1 MSFFGKLW
9 NGIKTGAKTF
19 LNGFTNGL
27 GSVASSGI
35 NYLSQKEANET
46 NEKNVSATNAA
57 NKEMV
62 ESTNAANMTM
72 NRENIAMQ
80 QQENA
85 ITREREDNAVQ
96 RRADDMSKAGLS
108 KTLAAGSPASANAMQ
123 APANTMSMQ
132 SPQAQAFQKMA
143 YKADLTAL
151 NYNINQNKQLEAQQ
165 RATDANTKYQNL
177 VNDYFEKHGQLPPT
191 GDSTWWITVVKE
203 LFPGLA
209 DKLSGLM
216 SSGLNS
222 VNGLVGSA
230 ESTISDTIDSVVEK
244 TNLPSKEQM
253 AVQAIRN
260 AMSYIGEFADDTKKF
275 AFDGAPSFE
284 NMKRCV
290 NTLYNYAKHG
300 VIDNNTYMELLN
312 AIKKKYKDRYTYNW

>member
-1 MSFFGKLW
+1 MDFFGKVW
-9 NGIKTGAKTF
+9 NGIKTLGKGIW
-19 LNGFTNGL
+19 NGLTNGL
-27 GSVASSGI
+27 GSIASSGI
-35 NYLSQKEANET
+35 NYFTQKDANEV
-46 NEKNVSATNAA
+46 NAQNVADTNAA
-57 NKEMV
+57 NKAMV

-96 RRADDMSKAGLS
+96 RRASDMAKAGLS

-123 APANTMSMQ
+123 APVNTMSMQ
-132 SPQAQAFQKMA
+132 SPQVQAFQKMA

-191 GDSTWWITVVKE
+191 GDSTWWISVVKE

-209 DKLSGLM
+209 DKLRGLM
-216 SSGLNS
+216 STGANAI
-222 VNGLVGSA
+222 NGLVGSA
-230 ESTISDTIDSVVEK
+230 KETVDATIDSVDNNK
-244 TNLPSKEQM
+244 NLPNKEQM

-260 AMSYIGEFADDTKKF
+260 AMSYIGEFAEDTKSF
-275 AFDGAPSFE
+275 TFDGAPSFE

-300 VIDNNTYMELLN
+300 VIDNETYMELLN

>member
-1 MSFFGKLW
+1 MGSFGKLW
-9 NGIKTGAKTF
+9 NGIKTLGSG
-19 LNGFTNGL
+19 LWNGLANGL

-35 NYLSQKEANET
+35 NYFTQKEANES
-46 NEKNVSATNAA
+46 NEKNVADTNAA
-57 NKEMV
+57 NKSMV

-80 QQENA
+80 QEENA

-96 RRADDMSKAGLS
+96 RRADDMAKAGLS

-177 VNDYFEKHGQLPPT
+177 VNDYFEKHEQLPPT
-191 GDSTWWITVVKE
+191 GDSTWWITVAKE
-203 LFPGLA
+203 LFPNLA
-209 DKLSGLM
+209 DKLSGLL
-216 SSGLNS
+216 STGANS
-222 VNGLVGSA
+222 VNGLVDSA
-230 ESTISDTIDSVVEK
+230 KEAINDTIDRVERQN
-244 TNLPSKEQM
+244 NLPSDEQKS
-253 AVQAIRN
+253 VQAIRN
-260 AMSYIGEFADDTKKF
+260 AMSYIGEFSEETKKF

-290 NTLYNYAKHG
+290 DTLYNYAKHG

-312 AIKKKYKDRYTYNW
+312 SIKKNYKGRYTYNW